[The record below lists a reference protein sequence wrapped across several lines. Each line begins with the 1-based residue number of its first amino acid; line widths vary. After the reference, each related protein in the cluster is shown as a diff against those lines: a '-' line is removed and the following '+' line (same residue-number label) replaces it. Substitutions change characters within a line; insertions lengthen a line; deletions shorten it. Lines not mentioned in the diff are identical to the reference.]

1 MSFAQDTEEGETA
14 PVPLLDV
21 RDVSVEFGFGD
32 TAVSALHD
40 VSFTLER
47 GQTRSI
53 LGESGSG
60 KSVTALSVMGLVPP
74 KSGQIV
80 GGSVLLNGE
89 DLRGLSPAGMRAV
102 RGERIAMIF
111 QDPLSSLNPVM
122 TVGTQLGEM
131 FRVHRGLSKKQARQ
145 EAISLMDRVKIP
157 SGKDRIDE
165 YPHQFS
171 GGMRQRVLIAIGIA
185 LEPEV
190 LIADEPTTALDVTVQ
205 AQIMELLAELQR
217 ENQMGLL
224 LISHDLGTV
233 AHVTDDV
240 TVMYGGRVVESGAVK
255 SVFQQPAHPYTQGL
269 LASLPQSKHA
279 DDRLTPIPGSPPN
292 LFSLPSGCSFHPRCH
307 YAQEVCGTD
316 LPPLRKV
323 GPQVSACHFAEQVYT
338 SEGLQS

>member
-1 MSFAQDTEEGETA
+1 MTGNDLATDIEA
-14 PVPLLDV
+14 AHVPLLEV
-21 RDVSVEFGFGD
+21 RNVSVEFGFGD
-32 TAVSALHD
+32 TAVPALHD
-40 VSFTLER
+40 ISFTLER

-89 DLRGLSPAGMRAV
+89 DLRQLSPAAMRAV
-102 RGERIAMIF
+102 RGERVAMIF

-122 TVGTQLGEM
+122 TVGAQLGEM
-131 FRVHRGLSKKQARQ
+131 FRVHRGMSKKQARQ

-157 SGKDRIDE
+157 SGRERVDQ

-205 AQIMELLAELQR
+205 AQIMDLLAELQR

-240 TVMYGGRVVESGAVK
+240 TVMYGGRDVESGAVK
-255 SVFQQPAHPYTQGL
+255 SVFQQPAHPYTEGL
-269 LASLPQSKHA
+269 LASLPQSTRA
-279 DDRLTPIPGSPPN
+279 ADRLTPIPGTPPN
-292 LFSLPSGCSFHPRCH
+292 LFSLPPGCSFHPRCR
-307 YAQEVCGTD
+307 YAQDICRAD
-316 LPPLRKV
+316 IPPLRKV
-323 GPQVSACHFAEQVYT
+323 GQQMSACHFAEDVYR
-338 SEGLQS
+338 SEGIQP